1 MTVKNHF
8 FLKVNTARETPA
20 VKYIKR
26 KREEPNLH
34 IRPVWQP
41 QGGLLTGQGPRGQ
54 KGGDNKL
61 TIYQTY

>member
-1 MTVKNHF
+1 MKSNIF

-20 VKYIKR
+20 EKYIKR

-54 KGGDNKL
+54 KEETTN
-61 TIYQTY
+61 